1 MMLKGLRAIPL
12 LALSLLLTSCGPSYP
27 KDQIVEGF
35 IRLCKAEY
43 GLDVRAKLVDG
54 TLGAMVEI
62 PGLIDELRK
71 QSASSTAPMPVI
83 AVEGEYQ
90 MQGFDFSFTAEGS
103 FARTDPKKRLDSG
116 CDPNKEETEPEKKLR
131 HVAMSI
137 HRVSVS
143 TDADIQFY
151 KLICRDPGPDMLDL
165 ILFGHTRD
173 SKRFQY
179 MAIARGDLQYRSG
192 FAVRPQP
199 EALARLTVEGFLR
212 DLGTVALPQLLTG
225 YVAHVDRL
233 GALFPKILSV
243 SAKIKGRHEKLL
255 QAEWSILQIEAD
267 KLLVYV
273 PLYPLGDSGALLFT
287 VMVSENRGGLY
298 DIDQLDTSILPAQ
311 YRDLG
316 SIQEWGNQFY
326 LEPVDINV
334 FLADQ
339 IAKRVLSEFEA
350 MPATGEEA
358 AAKGYLP
365 QEATPDD
372 VAKVVVETAAFVVHA
387 YEFTDFEEI
396 TVTDAVR
403 GDHWIVPAGDL
414 DLYRTEQA
422 PELQPAL

>member
-1 MMLKGLRAIPL
+1 MIFQGMRVIPL
-12 LALSLLLTSCGPSYP
+12 FLLSFLLTSCAPSYP
-27 KDQIVEGF
+27 KEQIVESL
-35 IRLCKAEY
+35 IQLCKTEY
-43 GLDVRAKLVDG
+43 GLDVRAKMVDG
-54 TLGAMVEI
+54 TFGVLVEI

-103 FARTDPKKRLDSG
+103 FARVDPKKRLDSG
-116 CDPNKEETEPEKKLR
+116 GDPDKEETEPEKKLR
-131 HVAMSI
+131 HVAMAL
-137 HRVSVS
+137 HRVSLS
-143 TDADIQFY
+143 TDAPLKFY
-151 KLICRDPGPDMLDL
+151 KMICRDPGPDMLDVVF
-165 ILFGHTRD
+165 FGHVRD

-179 MAIARGDLQYRSG
+179 MAIPRGDLQFRNG
-192 FAVRPQP
+192 IAVRAQP

-243 SAKIKGRHEKLL
+243 SALIKGRHEKLL
-255 QAEWSILQIEAD
+255 KAEWSILQIEAK

-273 PLYPLGDSGALLFT
+273 PLYPLGDSGAILFT

-298 DIDQLDTSILPAQ
+298 DIEQLDTSILPAR
-311 YRDLG
+311 YRDFG
-316 SIQEWGNQFY
+316 SIQDWENQFY
-326 LEPVDINV
+326 LEPVSINV

-414 DLYRTEQA
+414 DLYRTEQDL
-422 PELQPAL
+422 ELQPAI